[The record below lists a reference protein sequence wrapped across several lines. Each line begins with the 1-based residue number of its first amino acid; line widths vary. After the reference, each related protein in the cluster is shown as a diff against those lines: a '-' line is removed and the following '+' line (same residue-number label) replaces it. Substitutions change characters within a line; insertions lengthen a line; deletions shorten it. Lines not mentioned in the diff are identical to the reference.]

1 MCTLWQSCMCP
12 GPRASANP
20 QPSSWMDSR
29 DFPPPQAHP
38 TTPRAH
44 LPPLLP
50 STSGRRHAPTNPPT
64 PVPHLPPQFFQCL
77 DGGMPPPTV
86 LPVPIPHPCSLHPRT
101 EVCPHQP
108 SHHCWR
114 MPTQHRPCALRCQ
127 DSVFARPVY
136 TRTADK
142 AWRFNRAIVQDILVA
157 CKHAVEACPPAE
169 EVRIAFY
176 CRSSG
181 ISWGRGVGLPPLP
194 PFAMQATSEPCPP
207 TGCPE
212 ANRHRQSPS
221 QLLLPPPY
229 SLRRSGRHR
238 SVAMAEMVRFA
249 LVTTTRH
256 TVHTEHL
263 SRFWW
268 GMCVP
273 CCRRERAGGPRC
285 TECFGRAGA
294 LKVATLMEVAEL
306 WRGL

>member
-12 GPRASANP
+12 GPRGSANP

-38 TTPRAH
+38 HHPPRPSSSLAPQH
-44 LPPLLP
+44 LRTEACPHKP
-50 STSGRRHAPTNPPT
+50 SHARSSPSSSVFPMPE
-64 PVPHLPPQFFQCL
+64 

-127 DSVFARPVY
+127 DSVFAWPVY

-181 ISWGRGVGLPPLP
+181 ISWGRG
-194 PFAMQATSEPCPP
+194 SWSP
-207 TGCPE
+207 T
-212 ANRHRQSPS
+212 
-221 QLLLPPPY
+221 PPPICDAGDQ
-229 SLRRSGRHR
+229 R
-238 SVAMAEMVRFA
+238 A
-249 LVTTTRH
+249 LPTNR
-256 TVHTEHL
+256 L
-263 SRFWW
+263 PQ
-268 GMCVP
+268 GKP
-273 CCRRERAGGPRC
+273 A
-285 TECFGRAGA
+285 
-294 LKVATLMEVAEL
+294 
-306 WRGL
+306 